1 MAWALA
7 VFRELH
13 LHVGWSYRNRKSA
26 NPAEFSQ
33 FFVSNFWNWWSII
46 NDKDNCKYMFDDQL
60 YVAISGYK
68 LKFSQNL
75 SNWFWQL
82 MFFYLLSKRICCFE
96 SWANHFEKTPKT
108 MEQCKPPKGLD
119 TTVAPKCCRE
129 KGDPKQ
135 VVSVSS
141 HLCVWCHSAMFLES
155 RTCKC
160 SRIINPFLVHE
171 SFQNLRL
178 FKTLQ

>member
-82 MFFYLLSKRICCFE
+82 MFFIFYLSVF
-96 SWANHFEKTPKT
+96 
-108 MEQCKPPKGLD
+108 
-119 TTVAPKCCRE
+119 
-129 KGDPKQ
+129 
-135 VVSVSS
+135 VVSNREQTILKKLQKQWNSANPQRVLTPQSRQNVAVRRVIPNRLSPSVHIFAYGVTVPCFWNHGHVNVVASS
-141 HLCVWCHSAMFLES
+141 TRFWFMKV
-155 RTCKC
+155 
-160 SRIINPFLVHE
+160 
-171 SFQNLRL
+171 
-178 FKTLQ
+178 FKTSAYSKQLQ